1 MLLLRINQN
10 AENCNRIMAVTTSKI
25 SAVVNSSIGKK
36 VMMALT
42 GLFLAF
48 FLANHLYT
56 NLLLYK
62 PLFDPSEGGMAF
74 NEASHS
80 MVTSIIIRTVEIV
93 LFASIIFHVV
103 QAIRLTAENKKAR
116 PVGYAA
122 GSKAKTSWVSKNMGL
137 TGSVILFFLI
147 VHLYNFFLPYRV
159 QGTVG
164 GIEPVGDKIT
174 LAKSV
179 ALALQNPWYAGIYL
193 ISVVL
198 IGMHLSHGI
207 RSGFQSIGLNN
218 TKYDP
223 LLEKIA
229 VGYSAL
235 ITVGFASFPVM
246 FYFNIMG
253 VADLIK

>member
-1 MLLLRINQN
+1 MLLLHTNQN
-10 AENCNRIMAVTTSKI
+10 EENCNRIMAVSTAKI

-62 PLFDPSEGGMAF
+62 PLFDPADGGKAF
-74 NEASHS
+74 NEASHAL
-80 MVTSIIIRTVEIV
+80 VTSLLIRVVEVV
-93 LFASIIFHVV
+93 LFGSIIFHVV
-103 QAIRLTAENKKAR
+103 QAIRLTRENKKAR
-116 PVGYAA
+116 PVSYGS

-147 VHLYNFFLPYRV
+147 VHLYNFFLPYRIE
-159 QGTVG
+159 GTVG

-193 ISVVL
+193 VSVVL

-218 TKYDP
+218 TKYDT
-223 LLEKIA
+223 LLGKIA
-229 VGYSAL
+229 IGYSAL

>member
-1 MLLLRINQN
+1 
-10 AENCNRIMAVTTSKI
+10 MAVSTAKI

-36 VMMALT
+36 VLMALT

-62 PLFDPSEGGMAF
+62 PIFDPTDGGKAF
-74 NEASHS
+74 NEASHAL
-80 MVTSIIIRTVEIV
+80 VTSILIRIVEV
-93 LFASIIFHVV
+93 FLFGSIIYHVV
-103 QAIRLTAENKKAR
+103 QAVRLTMENKKAR
-116 PVGYAA
+116 PVEYAS

-147 VHLYNFFLPYRV
+147 VHLYNFFLPYRI

-179 ALALQNPWYAGIYL
+179 AFALQNPWYAGIYL
-193 ISVVL
+193 ISVIL

-223 LLEKIA
+223 LLEKMA

-235 ITVGFASFPVM
+235 ITVGFASFPIM